1 PQTGGQGPGLIM
13 QNLRFAALLLG
24 GGLAL
29 LSGAAP
35 ARAQLGMTDNGTP
48 VNVQADNG
56 IEWQQNQQLY
66 IARGNAVATRGPASI
81 KADTLIAHYRKVSGP
96 AAANTENNSEIYRI
110 EAEGNV
116 VITRDTRTVVGDHA
130 DYDMDQGI
138 GIVTG
143 KALKMTTATDV
154 ITARDALEWYDQKQ
168 IAVARGNAVAV
179 RQGGRTIK
187 GDILTAYMVKSPQQQ
202 AAAPS
207 QPAKPSPPPARPA
220 VTAPGANANGSSP
233 APSGNDDS
241 KINRIDA
248 QGHVVVVNGLD
259 IGRGDY
265 GVYNAVTDICT
276 LLGNVTV
283 TRGNDVATGQY
294 AVMDMK
300 TNISRIMPAST
311 LPGSTRQRV
320 QGLFVKQDV
329 TGPTPGSAP
338 SAPNAPNGGA
348 VNGAPAKGT
357 TANGAAPKGP

>member
-1 PQTGGQGPGLIM
+1 M
-13 QNLRFAALLLG
+13 RALRLAVLLLG
-24 GGLAL
+24 AGLAL
-29 LSGAAP
+29 LPAGL
-35 ARAQLGMTDNGTP
+35 ARAQLGPTDNGVP
-48 VNVQADNG
+48 INIQADNG

-66 IARGNAVATRGPASI
+66 IARGNAVGTRGPATI
-81 KADTLIAHYRKVSGP
+81 KADTLIAHYRKASGP
-96 AAANTENNSEIYRI
+96 NAANTDNNSEIYRI
-110 EAEGNV
+110 EADGNV
-116 VITRDTRTVVGDHA
+116 VITRDARTVVGDHA

-154 ITARDALEWYDQKQ
+154 ITAKDALEWYDQKQ
-168 IAVARGNAVAV
+168 IAIARGDAVAV

-187 GDILTAYMVKSPQQQ
+187 ADTLTSYMVKVPPQQASAPGQ
-202 AAAPS
+202 TAKPAPPPVKTAAATLGS
-207 QPAKPSPPPARPA
+207 QPPSSQ
-220 VTAPGANANGSSP
+220 G
-233 APSGNDDS
+233 DES

-248 QGHVVVVNGLD
+248 QGHVVVVNGPD

-283 TRGNDVATGQY
+283 TRGTDVVTGQY

-329 TGPTPGSAP
+329 TGQ
-338 SAPNAPNGGA
+338 
-348 VNGAPAKGT
+348 AK
-357 TANGAAPKGP
+357 K